1 MISVRDQNLR
11 FPLLIM
17 IYCDLLAPRLLNHPF
32 QVLLRRI
39 FGRSVGRSV
48 ARSLARPLP
57 SYALI
62 KTYVGLT
69 RRP

>member
-1 MISVRDQNLR
+1 
-11 FPLLIM
+11 M

-39 FGRSVGRSV
+39 FGRSL
-48 ARSLARPLP
+48 ARSLP